1 MYFQISFRYDT
12 FILYIILKSVFRS
25 IYSFKLQSF

>member
-1 MYFQISFRYDT
+1 MYFQISFRYNT
-12 FILYIILKSVFRS
+12 FTLDIILKSVFRS